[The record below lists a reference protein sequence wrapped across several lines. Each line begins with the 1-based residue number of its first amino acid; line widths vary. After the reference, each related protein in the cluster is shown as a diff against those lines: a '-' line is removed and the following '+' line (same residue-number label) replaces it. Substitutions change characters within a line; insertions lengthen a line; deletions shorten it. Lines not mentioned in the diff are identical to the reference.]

1 MVSKPDRWVHICL
14 FKMVLLSL
22 GLHQDFT
29 TSYLDVK
36 TPTKAILSMDKYCCC
51 GGIWVRH
58 LLFHCFPDITL
69 SFVIIY
75 SFGFSVTFLNFFSF
89 NSLNSY
95 TMVILKSVSIYF
107 IISISYQLLLYS
119 LLLVFNHVDCLHEL
133 LHFLLKL

>member
-1 MVSKPDRWVHICL
+1 MRRI
-14 FKMVLLSL
+14 
-22 GLHQDFT
+22 
-29 TSYLDVK
+29 
-36 TPTKAILSMDKYCCC
+36 
-51 GGIWVRH
+51 
-58 LLFHCFPDITL
+58 LFHCFPDITL

-75 SFGFSVTFLNFFSF
+75 SFSFSVTFFNFFSF